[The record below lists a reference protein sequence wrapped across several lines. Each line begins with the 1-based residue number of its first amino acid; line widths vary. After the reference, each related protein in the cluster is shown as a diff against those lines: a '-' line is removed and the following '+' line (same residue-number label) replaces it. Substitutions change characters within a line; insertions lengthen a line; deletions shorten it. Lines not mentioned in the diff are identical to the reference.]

1 MRSVARLRLEITY
14 LCCSR
19 RRQRL
24 HWNSSPG
31 RPRSPHMQ
39 QTAAEALS
47 SWSAPAGDSME
58 M

>member
-31 RPRSPHMQ
+31 KPWSPHMQ
-39 QTAAEALS
+39 QTAAEALWW
-47 SWSAPAGDSME
+47 WSAPAGGSVE